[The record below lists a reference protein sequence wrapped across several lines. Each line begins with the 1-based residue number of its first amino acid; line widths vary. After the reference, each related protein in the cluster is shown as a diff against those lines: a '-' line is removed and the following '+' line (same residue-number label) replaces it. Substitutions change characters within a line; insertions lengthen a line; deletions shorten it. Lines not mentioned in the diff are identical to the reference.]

1 MNSDFALLILSC
13 DKYSDAWDPFFSL
26 FRKFWPECPYK
37 VYLATNELKPEYSGV
52 QIIASGAPKNWSDD
66 TLAVLQQIPEK
77 YVIVLLEDYFLNN
90 KPDILWLQKC
100 LSIMHSENAAFL
112 RLASFRKDHFDMYA
126 FDVIQQ
132 HPDFG
137 VTRKSAPFLIN
148 LQAGIWNRE
157 KLISYIKPGESPWDF
172 ETKGSKRCAHTN
184 DVFLGITK
192 TSSKDII
199 SSPIP
204 YLCTAITKGVW
215 MREAI
220 ELCKE
225 LDVKIDTRNRPVESS
240 SAYLKRKVIHSIPY
254 NSRKYL
260 DYISRR
266 IK

>member
-13 DKYSDAWDPFFSL
+13 DKYSDAWEPFFSL

-220 ELCKE
+220 ELCKQNNVAINLE
-225 LDVKIDTRNRPVESS
+225 HRPVESS
-240 SAYLKRKVIHSIPY
+240 TSYLSRKLKHAFPY

-260 DYISRR
+260 DYISKR

>member
-66 TLAVLQQIPEK
+66 TLAVLHQIPEK

-172 ETKGSKRCAHTN
+172 ET
-184 DVFLGITK
+184 
-192 TSSKDII
+192 
-199 SSPIP
+199 SPIP

>member
-1 MNSDFALLILSC
+1 MNSDLALLILSC
-13 DKYSDAWDPFFSL
+13 DKYSDAWDPFFAL
-26 FRKFWPECPYK
+26 FKKFWPDCPYK
-37 VYLATNELKPEYSGV
+37 VYLATNELRPEFPGV
-52 QIIASGAPKNWSDD
+52 QIIASGKPQNWSDD

-77 YVIVLLEDYFLNN
+77 YVIVLLEDYFLNG
-90 KPDILWLQKC
+90 KPDILWLHKC
-100 LSIMHSENAAFL
+100 FGIMQSENAAFL
-112 RLASFRKDHFDMYA
+112 RLASFRRDHFNMYA
-126 FDVIQQ
+126 YDVIQQ

-157 KLISYIKPGESPWDF
+157 KLISYIEPGESPWDF
-172 ETKGSKRCAHTN
+172 ETKGSKRCSHTN

-192 TSSKDII
+192 SSSKDII
-199 SSPIP
+199 TSPIP

-225 LDVKIDTRNRPVESS
+225 FEVNIDITNRPVETSR
-240 SAYLKRKVIHSIPY
+240 AYLKRKVIHSIPY

-260 DYISRR
+260 DYISKR